1 MKSQNNFHFYASSF
15 TYWRTSD
22 NIQELIKTM
31 DKLSEKGKY
40 PYVLFYIPLPSDA
53 EYKINNYVPQ
63 IEGKIYLG
71 STDEETIAY
80 IAYPNLQP
88 A

>member
-1 MKSQNNFHFYASSF
+1 MKSQNNFHFFAASF
-15 TYWRTSD
+15 VYWRTSD

-31 DKLSEKGKY
+31 EKLSD
-40 PYVLFYIPLPSDA
+40 PYVLFYIPLPLDA

-71 STDEETIAY
+71 STDEEKISY
-80 IAYPNLQP
+80 IFYPNLQTV
-88 A
+88 

>member
-1 MKSQNNFHFYASSF
+1 MKNNNFHFYASSF
-15 TYWRTSD
+15 AYWRTSD

-71 STDEETIAY
+71 SSDENIISYNAS
-80 IAYPNLQP
+80 PKLQ
-88 A
+88 AA